1 MKIKRS
7 LVIVLAGAIPI
18 LGGATAYAFYEN
30 ASAPAAVVSPNA
42 PVATPDPSLAMP
54 SPAPSTAPSKDK
66 HAMLGDV
73 MATASTYLG
82 FSATDLKSQVQS
94 GKSLAD
100 IANATS
106 GKSRDGLVAA
116 LTTAANATIDAQ
128 VTAGTLTSQQATMAK
143 QKSATEIATL
153 IDRVGSAHK

>member
-7 LVIVLAGAIPI
+7 LVIALAGAIPI
-18 LGGATAYAFYEN
+18 LGGVSAYAFYEN
-30 ASAPAAVVSPNA
+30 ANPPAVAE

-54 SPAPSTAPSKDK
+54 APAPSSAPAKPDK
-66 HAMLGDV
+66 HAMLGDA

-82 FSATDLKSQVQS
+82 ISATDLKSQLQG

-100 IANATS
+100 VANATA

-116 LTTAANATIDAQ
+116 LSTAANAKIDAQ
-128 VTAGTLTSQQATMAK
+128 VTAGTLTSQQAAMAK

-153 IDRVGSAHK
+153 VDRAGLSHN

>member
-7 LVIVLAGAIPI
+7 LVIALAGVIPI
-18 LGGATAYAFYEN
+18 LGGVSAYAFYEN
-30 ASAPAAVVSPNA
+30 ASAPAAVAPA
-42 PVATPDPSLAMP
+42 PVATPDPSLAQP

-82 FSATDLKSQVQS
+82 ISATDLKSQLQG

-100 IANATS
+100 VASTTA

-116 LTTAANATIDAQ
+116 LTTAANAKIDAQ

-143 QKSATEIATL
+143 QKSATEISTL
-153 IDRVGSAHK
+153 VDRVALSHK